1 MALITT
7 LVVVGQYLPLLL
19 KSDDLHLLI
28 ALSINLTAGSFTTST
43 LSKTNSEAFAEVKVE
58 TGKGGRG
65 WEEEERAGEMVWAS
79 HTAGGRRESEEELV
93 AGNGRGGRRVEE
105 VFIKLGSQLR
115 LICHLRRA
123 TSKPTFLFWC
133 HLISAIFTT
142 SYQPF
147 SHHQGSVDFNT
158 VNATGHLIHPWG

>member
-1 MALITT
+1 M
-7 LVVVGQYLPLLL
+7 
-19 KSDDLHLLI
+19 
-28 ALSINLTAGSFTTST
+28 
-43 LSKTNSEAFAEVKVE
+43 E
-58 TGKGGRG
+58 TGNGGWG
-65 WEEEERAGEMVWAS
+65 WEEDRSEQVVWAS
-79 HTAGGRRESEEELV
+79 GAGGEVREKAEEEP
-93 AGNGRGGRRVEE
+93 GSWRGVQE